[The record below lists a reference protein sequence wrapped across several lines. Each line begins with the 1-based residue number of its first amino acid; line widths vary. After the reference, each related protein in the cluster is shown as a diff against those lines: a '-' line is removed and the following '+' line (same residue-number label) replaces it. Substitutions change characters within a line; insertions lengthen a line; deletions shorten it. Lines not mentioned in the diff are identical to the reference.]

1 MTIPVSALAAL
12 ALVVLG
18 ALTFRQATGALRGQV
33 LPMAFLA
40 AVVAGLW
47 FFTNVPELL
56 SIR

>member
-1 MTIPVSALAAL
+1 MIIPVSAIVAL
-12 ALVVLG
+12 TLVTLG
-18 ALTFRQATGALRGQV
+18 ALTFRQATGALRAQV